1 MAEEHFNLAIIG
13 GGVLEDGAAGRAGSE
28 GAGAFS
34 LGVTG
39 FGRAM
44 TPVED
49 VLDSPGLPCGSLSC
63 DEPLCSANRAR
74 SQSLMSFPGYESGW
88 RGAETHLR
96 SRN

>member
-1 MAEEHFNLAIIG
+1 MAEEHFDLAIIG

-49 VLDSPGLPCGSLSC
+49 VLVSPGPSLRLAFLRRTLTFC
-63 DEPLCSANRAR
+63 
-74 SQSLMSFPGYESGW
+74 ESG
-88 RGAETHLR
+88 AVPVVDEL
-96 SRN
+96 SRL

>member
-1 MAEEHFNLAIIG
+1 MAEEHFDLAIIG
-13 GGVLEDGAAGRAGSE
+13 GGVLEDGATGRAGSE

-44 TPVED
+44 TPVEG
-49 VLDSPGLPCGSLSC
+49 LSGGLPCGSLSC
-63 DEPLCSANRAR
+63 DGPLCSANRTR
-74 SQSLMSFPGYESGW
+74 SQTLMSFPGYQSGR